1 MCYDM
6 SGNMCGGVVL
16 IHLSDVRRLRH
27 SLLSNYEEASAAAV
41 VACENDWLESTA
53 LDAAIE
59 STF

>member
-1 MCYDM
+1 MKLPQHVKIAAFLF
-6 SGNMCGGVVL
+6 NT
-16 IHLSDVRRLRH
+16 
-27 SLLSNYEEASAAAV
+27 YEEARAAAV